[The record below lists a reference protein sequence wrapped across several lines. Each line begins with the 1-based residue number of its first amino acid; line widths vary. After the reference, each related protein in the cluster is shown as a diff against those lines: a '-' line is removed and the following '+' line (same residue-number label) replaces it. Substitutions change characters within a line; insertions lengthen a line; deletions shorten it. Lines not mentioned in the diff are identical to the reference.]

1 MSKALPLDSVI
12 PSCWVDPGEAMETD
26 DMPQASAAAPGGS
39 AVSASR
45 LSRLFFVLGQVAI
58 QHLVGH

>member
-1 MSKALPLDSVI
+1 MA
-12 PSCWVDPGEAMETD
+12 
-26 DMPQASAAAPGGS
+26 QASPAAPASS
-39 AVSASR
+39 AVSAAR